1 MIENHDAKNT
11 RFRCWCQ
18 DQNFVVDVVSKEK
31 RSRMMSGIKGK
42 NTKPERQIARM
53 LHASGLR
60 YRLHR
65 KDLPA
70 KPDLVFPKYRA
81 VVLVHG
87 CFWHGH
93 DCHLF
98 KMPQTRTE
106 FWRTKI
112 SSNQVRDKQ
121 QIEQLID
128 DGWRVMVVWECA
140 IKGKARLEE
149 SALAEAMADWIK
161 RGDKYVEFQGTKTCT
176 DSQD

>member
-1 MIENHDAKNT
+1 M
-11 RFRCWCQ
+11 
-18 DQNFVVDVVSKEK
+18 VDVVSKEK
-31 RSRMMSGIKGK
+31 RSWMMSGIKGK

-60 YRLHR
+60 YRLHS

-87 CFWHGH
+87 CFWHWH

-140 IKGKARLEE
+140 IKGKARLDE
-149 SALAEAMADWIK
+149 SALAEAMVDWIK
-161 RGDKYVEFQGTKTCT
+161 RGDKYVEFEGSKTRT

>member
-1 MIENHDAKNT
+1 M
-11 RFRCWCQ
+11 
-18 DQNFVVDVVSKEK
+18 VDIVSKEK
-31 RSRMMSGIKGK
+31 RSWMMSGIRGK
-42 NTKPERQIARM
+42 NTKPERHIARI

-81 VVLVHG
+81 AVLVHG

-98 KMPQTRTE
+98 KMPKTRAR
-106 FWRTKI
+106 FWRIKI
-112 SSNQVRDKQ
+112 RSNKARDKQ
-121 QIEQLID
+121 QIEQLTA

-140 IKGKARLEE
+140 IKGKARLAEPG
-149 SALAEAMADWIK
+149 LAGDMADWI
-161 RGDKYVEFQGTKTCT
+161 RNGAKYAEFQGSKTST
-176 DSQD
+176 DSQVGR

>member
-1 MIENHDAKNT
+1 M
-11 RFRCWCQ
+11 
-18 DQNFVVDVVSKEK
+18 VDVVSKEK
-31 RSRMMSGIKGK
+31 RSRMMSGIRGK

-81 VVLVHG
+81 AVLVHG

-98 KMPQTRTE
+98 RLPSTRPD
-106 FWRTKI
+106 FWQTKI
-112 SSNQVRDKQ
+112 EANRKRDAAT
-121 QIEQLID
+121 ERALVEL
-128 DGWRVMVVWECA
+128 GWRLGIVWECA
-140 IKGKARLEE
+140 MKGKSAQPAGEFLCQCAEWLGSSLPRLEV
-149 SALAEAMADWIK
+149 
-161 RGDKYVEFQGTKTCT
+161 RGRQ
-176 DSQD
+176 